1 MKSKETFDKIRKKQI
16 GWLSLRTRLTLFVG
30 AEVVIVMLVALS
42 VNTLLHRWFPAF
54 ANVPDLLVIL
64 VLGLVIA
71 LAVTRPLS
79 RIFFDPVKKVREAM
93 RTISDGDFNI
103 RLETESTS
111 VEIQELFAGFNM
123 MAQALG
129 NNEMLQSD
137 FVSNVSHE
145 LKTPINAIEGNTTL
159 LQNTELNEEQA
170 ELVDDILDDT
180 KRLSG
185 LIGNML
191 LLTKVDHQGI
201 AAHHTTFSLDEQIRQ
216 CIIELER
223 SWTKKETEFEVDL
236 EEITYQGNEALLGHV
251 WSNLIGNA
259 IKFGPQNGLVR
270 LKLHQNKQKIIFTVE
285 DQGPGISEDAI
296 NRVFDRFYQAD
307 KSRKG
312 EGNGLGLAL
321 AKQIVLMENGTI
333 SVQNRPEGGCIFT
346 VELNNKN

>member
-1 MKSKETFDKIRKKQI
+1 M
-16 GWLSLRTRLTLFVG
+16 GWFSLRTRLTLLVG
-30 AEVVIVMLVALS
+30 AEVVLVMLAAMAI
-42 VNTLLHRWFPAF
+42 NALLHRWFPAF
-54 ANVPDLLVIL
+54 ANVPDLIVVVAI
-64 VLGLVIA
+64 GLAIA

-93 RTISDGDFNI
+93 RTISDGDFHI
-103 RLETESTS
+103 RLETESSS
-111 VEIQELFAGFNM
+111 VEIQELYAGFNM
-123 MAQALG
+123 MAQDLG
-129 NNEMLQSD
+129 NNEVLQSD

-145 LKTPINAIEGNTTL
+145 LKTPINAIEGNATL
-159 LQNTELNEEQA
+159 LQNTDLSEEQA

-201 AAHHTTFSLDEQIRQ
+201 AEHHTTFSLDEQIRQ

-223 SWTKKETEFEVDL
+223 SWTKKETDFDIDL
-236 EEITYQGNEALLGHV
+236 EEITYKGNEALLSHV

-270 LKLHQNKQKIIFTVE
+270 IKLYQSKDKIIFTIE
-285 DQGPGISEDAI
+285 DEGPGIAEDAI
-296 NRVFDRFYQAD
+296 KRVFDRFYQAD
-307 KSRKG
+307 KSHKG

-333 SVQNRPEGGCIFT
+333 SVKNRPEDGCIFT
-346 VELNNKN
+346 VELNKKR

>member
-1 MKSKETFDKIRKKQI
+1 MRSKEKFEKIRKKQI
-16 GWLSLRTRLTLFVG
+16 GWFSLRTRFTLIVG
-30 AEVVIVMLVALS
+30 IEVVVVVLVALAI
-42 VNTLLHRWFPAF
+42 NKLLHRCFSVF
-54 ANVPDLLVIL
+54 KGVPDLVFI
-64 VLGLVIA
+64 VGFGLIIA
-71 LAVTRPLS
+71 IGVTRPLS

-93 RTISDGDFNI
+93 RMISDGDFHI
-103 RLETESTS
+103 RLETESSS
-111 VEIQELFAGFNM
+111 VEIQELYAGFNM
-123 MAQALG
+123 MAQDLS

-145 LKTPINAIEGNTTL
+145 LKTPINAIEGNATL
-159 LQNTELNEEQA
+159 LQNTRLNEEQA

-201 AAHHTTFSLDEQIRQ
+201 TEHLTTFSLDEQIRQ

-223 SWTKKETEFEVDL
+223 SWIKKNTDFDVELDA
-236 EEITYQGNEALLGHV
+236 ITYRGNEALLSHV

-270 LKLHQNKQKIIFTVE
+270 IKLYQIGFKIIFTIE
-285 DQGPGISEDAI
+285 DEGTGIAEDSI
-296 NRVFDRFYQAD
+296 PRVFDRFYQAD
-307 KSRKG
+307 KSRKA

-321 AKQIVLMENGTI
+321 AKQILLLENGTI
-333 SVQNRPEGGCIFT
+333 SVQNRKEGGCIFT
-346 VELNNKN
+346 VELNNKR